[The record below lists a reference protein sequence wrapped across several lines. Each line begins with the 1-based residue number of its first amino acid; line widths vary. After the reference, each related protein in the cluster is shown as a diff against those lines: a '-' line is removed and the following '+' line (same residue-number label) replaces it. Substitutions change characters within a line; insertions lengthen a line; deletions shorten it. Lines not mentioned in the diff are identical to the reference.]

1 MGMDTMT
8 RLAVLA
14 EKAQKLARSAAELGE
29 AAEVLQQEIFEL
41 AAGQG
46 PAQASPAPEAVAP
59 QKRPAPPADPQ
70 ERADPVRLDTMIEC
84 KIAEAWQYD
93 IYSVIERLKIAGIP
107 ALVARSKINGTPYI
121 NVTSGDLIQS
131 LADGGN
137 SMAFRWYGAG
147 Q

>member
-1 MGMDTMT
+1 MDTME
-8 RLAVLA
+8 RLAVLHQRA
-14 EKAQKLARSAAELGE
+14 LKLARSAAELGE
-29 AAEVLQQEIFEL
+29 AAESLQSEIFAL
-41 AAGQG
+41 VAGQG
-46 PAQASPAPEAVAP
+46 PAQATPAPEAVAP
-59 QKRPAPPADPQ
+59 QKRPTPPANPQ

-107 ALVARSKINGTPYI
+107 AMVARSAVNGTPYI
-121 NVTSGDLIQS
+121 NVASGDLIQS

>member
-1 MGMDTMT
+1 MDTMT

-14 EKAQKLARSAAELGE
+14 RTAQKLARSAAELAE
-29 AAEVLQQEIFEL
+29 AAEVLQQEICGQ

-46 PAQASPAPEAVAP
+46 PAQAIAAPEPKAP
-59 QKRPAPPADPQ
+59 AKAPADPQ
-70 ERADPVRLDTMIEC
+70 ERADPVLLDTMREC
-84 KIAEAWQYD
+84 KIERAWEYD
-93 IYSVIERLKIAGIP
+93 IFAIIERLKLAGIP
-107 ALVARSKINGTPYI
+107 ARQKRSGVNGTSYI
-121 NVTSGDLIQS
+121 DVDNGDLIQS

>member
-1 MGMDTMT
+1 MDTME
-8 RLAVLA
+8 RLAVLHQRA
-14 EKAQKLARSAAELGE
+14 LKLARGAAELAE
-29 AAEVLQQEIFEL
+29 AAEVLRGEIEAL

-46 PAQASPAPEAVAP
+46 PAQAIVAPGAVAP
-59 QKRPAPPADPQ
+59 AKAPADPQ
-70 ERADPVRLDTMIEC
+70 DRADPVRLDTMIEC

-107 ALVARSKINGTPYI
+107 AMVARSAVNGTPYI
-121 NVTSGDLIQS
+121 NVASGDLIQS